1 MSISRRMKAFDYCPS
16 CGSRDI
22 FFDGIKKFSCRAC
35 SFTFFH
41 NIAAAVAA
49 ILEYDQRI
57 ILIKRSKEPC
67 KGKLDLPGGFMDPRE
82 TAEEAVRREVK
93 EEIKIDVGTLE
104 YFGSYPN
111 VYEYKGVLYHT
122 CDFFFYSKIDT
133 PPTDFDRAEIEELVL
148 INPSEIP
155 VDKIAFEST
164 KRCLALF
171 AQNV

>member
-16 CGSRDI
+16 CGSRGI
-22 FFDGIKKFSCRAC
+22 FFDGIKKFSCKAC
-35 SFTFFH
+35 SFIFFH

-57 ILIKRSKEPC
+57 VLIKRGKEPG

-82 TAEEAVRREVK
+82 SAEEAVRREVK

-133 PPTDFDRAEIEELVL
+133 PPTDFDRTEIEELILV
-148 INPSEIP
+148 NPLEISD
-155 VDKIAFEST
+155 DKIAFEST
-164 KRCLALF
+164 RRCLAIF